1 MRLPRGRRGSGTAG
15 RKFFANR
22 KGMSLFEVLVGLLL
36 VATLSALIVPPVKA
50 RLDMA
55 EATAIVDNL
64 NNVRRAIIRYRDT
77 VGRYPSRLRQLY
89 TRPGTGG
96 VPSTDI
102 CGILP
107 AANIARWSGPYLVN
121 PIPAAGIEVGRS
133 VLLQDALERNVDSGE
148 YLQII
153 VSGMSA
159 GIADEV
165 DISFD
170 GGDTAS
176 PLLGT
181 VTYDAGL
188 MRFWIAISGC

>member
-1 MRLPRGRRGSGTAG
+1 
-15 RKFFANR
+15 
-22 KGMSLFEVLVGLLL
+22 MSLFEVLIAFLL
-36 VATLSALIVPPVKA
+36 VAVLSALIMPPVKA

-55 EATAIVDNL
+55 EASAIADNL
-64 NNVRRAIIRYRDT
+64 NNVRRAVVRYRDT
-77 VGRYPSRLRQLY
+77 VGRYPSHLRQLY

-102 CGILP
+102 CAGTLP
-107 AANIARWSGPYLVN
+107 AANITRWSGPYLVN

-133 VLLQDALERNVDSGE
+133 VLLQDALQLDVASGE

-170 GGDTAS
+170 GGDAS
-176 PLLGT
+176 SRLSGT
-181 VTYDAGL
+181 VTYTVGTGL